1 MLLRRIQI
9 AFHRAFTC
17 AAIVL
22 GSAWLA
28 RTGDAQEPDTSAQ
41 RMPGMRMPADTALMA
56 MSMAGPLGISME
68 RTGSGTTWI
77 PDAVI
82 LPSRHFMA
90 GGWMVMLHGFLF
102 GQYDYQEGPR
112 GDKQWGSLNWA
123 MLMADRELGGGQ
135 LTLRFMPSLDPW
147 TVGRCGYPMLVQSG
161 ETCGGEPLVDRQ
173 HPHDFFMELSAVY
186 EREISS
192 NLALLLYAAPAGEPA
207 LGPVAF
213 MHRPSAMDEPQAPLA
228 HHWQD
233 ATHISFGVLTTGLY
247 TRTLR
252 VEASIFNGHEPD
264 ERRWNFDPIR
274 LNSYSGRVT
283 FNPTPNWSFTAGYGQ
298 LDNPERTDP
307 PADMRRLI
315 ASAMHGRS
323 LGADGQWATSLI
335 YGRNEEDGHDA
346 SHSVLFES
354 EAVLDRRNTIFG
366 RAEYVQKSGHDLQV
380 AGIDEDARFNV
391 GAVSLGYIRELARG
405 RGVTLGIGA
414 RGTLNVLPSTL
425 ETEYGSR
432 TPLGGMVFLR
442 LRPYHERAHAPM
454 GQGHAPAPGHGHA
467 EPMRMPRDSMAG
479 MQHAGGDSAMAESE
493 QLRVMQEI
501 YARLMADPVIRERA
515 AKDSVLQRLMERVPH
530 GMRGDSMDVHA
541 GHRVDSAG
549 TEADG
554 RRTMELVTLLLSD
567 PEIEARVHA
576 DPRLHRLWS
585 DPDVQRCLETM
596 RRLKASGQP
605 LPAACPAR
613 PRP

>member
-1 MLLRRIQI
+1 MFLQRMQI
-9 AFHRAFTC
+9 AVYRALTC
-17 AAIVL
+17 AAMVV
-22 GSAWLA
+22 GSAWPT
-28 RTGDAQEPDTSAQ
+28 RTGGAQQPDTVQ
-41 RMPGMRMPADTALMA
+41 RMPGMDMQADTQRMG

-68 RTGSGTTWI
+68 RAGSGTTWI

-90 GGWMVMLHGFLF
+90 GEWMVMLHGFLF
-102 GQYDYQEGPR
+102 GQYDYQDGPR
-112 GDKQWGSLNWA
+112 GDEQWGSLNWA
-123 MLMADRELGGGQ
+123 MIMADREVGGGQ

-186 EREISS
+186 ERAISS
-192 NLALLLYAAPAGEPA
+192 NVALLLYAAPAGEPA

-213 MHRPSAMDEPQAPLA
+213 MHRPSAMDEPQAPLG

-252 VEASIFNGHEPD
+252 IEASAFNGHEPD

-283 FNPTPNWSFTAGYGQ
+283 FNPTPNWSFAAGYGR
-298 LDNPERTDP
+298 LDNPERANP
-307 PADMRRLI
+307 PEDMRRLV

-323 LGADGQWATSLI
+323 VGPEGQWATTLI
-335 YGRNEEDGHDA
+335 YGRNEEEGHDP
-346 SHSVLFES
+346 SHSILFES

-366 RAEYVQKSGHDLQV
+366 RMEYVQKSGHDLQI
-380 AGIDEDARFNV
+380 AGIDEERFNV
-391 GAVSLGYIRELARG
+391 AAVSLGYIRELARG

-414 RGTLNVLPSTL
+414 RGSFNVLPRTL
-425 ETEYGSR
+425 ETAYGSR
-432 TPLGGMVFLR
+432 QPLGGMVFLR
-442 LRPYHERAHAPM
+442 LRPYHERAHASM
-454 GQGHAPAPGHGHA
+454 GPGHAPAPGHVHP
-467 EPMRMPRDSMAG
+467 EPMRMPRASMTG
-479 MQHAGGDSAMAESE
+479 MQHAGRDSAMAEAE
-493 QLRVMQEI
+493 QLRVMKEI
-501 YARLMADPVIRERA
+501 YTRLMADPVIRERVA
-515 AKDSVLQRLMERVPH
+515 TDSLLQRLMQRLPH
-530 GMRGDSMDVHA
+530 GMKGDTVDVHA
-541 GHRVDSAG
+541 GHGADSAG
-549 TEADG
+549 VDTAEA
-554 RRTMELVTLLLSD
+554 RRAMELVTLLLSD
-567 PEIEARVHA
+567 PQIEGRVHA
-576 DPRLHRLWS
+576 NPQLHRLWS

-596 RRLKASGQP
+596 RRMKASGQP
-605 LPAACPAR
+605 LPAACPAG

>member
-1 MLLRRIQI
+1 MSFQNAWIWLRGGVRHATITV
-9 AFHRAFTC
+9 ALANAALTARAQQPD
-17 AAIVL
+17 
-22 GSAWLA
+22 SAS
-28 RTGDAQEPDTSAQ
+28 RQ
-41 RMPGMRMPADTALMA
+41 MPGMRMPGDTVST

-90 GGWMVMLHGFLF
+90 GGWMVMVHGFLF
-102 GQYDYQEGPR
+102 GQYDYQGGPR
-112 GDKQWGSLNWA
+112 GDEQWGSLNWA
-123 MLMADRELGGGQ
+123 MVMADREVGGGL

-186 EREISS
+186 EREISP

-213 MHRPSAMDEPQAPLA
+213 MHRPSAMDEPQAPLG

-233 ATHISFGVLTTGLY
+233 ATHISFGVVTTGLY

-252 VEASIFNGHEPD
+252 VEASVFNGHEPD

-283 FNPTPNWSFTAGYGQ
+283 FNPTANWSFSTGYGR

-307 PADMRRLI
+307 PEDVRRLV

-323 LGADGQWATSLI
+323 LGADGQWATTFV
-335 YGRNEEDGHDA
+335 YGRNEEEGHDA

-366 RAEYVQKSGHDLQV
+366 RAEYVQKSGHDLQI
-380 AGIDEDARFNV
+380 AGVDEDERFNV

-414 RGTLNVLPSTL
+414 RGSVNVLPSTL
-425 ETEYGSR
+425 ETAYGSR
-432 TPLGGMVFLR
+432 APLGGMVFLR
-442 LRPYHERAHAPM
+442 LRPYHERAHATMTP
-454 GQGHAPAPGHGHA
+454 GDPPAPGH
-467 EPMRMPRDSMAG
+467 
-479 MQHAGGDSAMAESE
+479 
-493 QLRVMQEI
+493 
-501 YARLMADPVIRERA
+501 
-515 AKDSVLQRLMERVPH
+515 
-530 GMRGDSMDVHA
+530 VH
-541 GHRVDSAG
+541 
-549 TEADG
+549 E
-554 RRTMELVTLLLSD
+554 
-567 PEIEARVHA
+567 
-576 DPRLHRLWS
+576 
-585 DPDVQRCLETM
+585 
-596 RRLKASGQP
+596 
-605 LPAACPAR
+605 
-613 PRP
+613 

>member
-1 MLLRRIQI
+1 MVRQKVWTWLRHGARY
-9 AFHRAFTC
+9 
-17 AAIVL
+17 AAIT
-22 GSAWLA
+22 GSAASAALA
-28 RTGDAQEPDTSAQ
+28 ADAQQPDSAQ
-41 RMPGMRMPADTALMA
+41 RQMPGMLMPADTA

-102 GQYDYQEGPR
+102 GQYDYQDGPR
-112 GDKQWGSLNWA
+112 GDEQWGSLNWA
-123 MLMADRELGGGQ
+123 MIMADREVGGGQ

-192 NLALLLYAAPAGEPA
+192 NVALLLYAAPAGEPA

-252 VEASIFNGHEPD
+252 LEASVFNGHEPD

-283 FNPTPNWSFTAGYGQ
+283 FNPTPNWSFTAGYGR
-298 LDNPERTDP
+298 LDNPERADP
-307 PADMRRLI
+307 PEDMRRLV

-323 LGADGQWATSLI
+323 LGPDGQWATTLI
-335 YGRNEEDGHDA
+335 YGRNEGEGHPA
-346 SHSVLFES
+346 SQSVLLES
-354 EAVLDRRNTIFG
+354 EAILDRRNTIFG
-366 RAEYVQKSGHDLQV
+366 RAEYVQKSGHDLQI

-391 GAVSLGYIRELARG
+391 AALSFGYIREFARG

-414 RGTLNVLPSTL
+414 RGSLNVLPRTL
-425 ETEYGSR
+425 ETSYGSR

-442 LRPYHERAHAPM
+442 LRPYHERAHASMEP
-454 GQGHAPAPGHGHA
+454 GHAPAPGHGHP
-467 EPMRMPRDSMAG
+467 ERMPRDSMPG
-479 MQHAGGDSAMAESE
+479 MQHAGGDSAMTEHE
-493 QLRVMQEI
+493 EVRVMHEI
-501 YARLMADPVIRERA
+501 YTRLMADPVIRERA
-515 AKDSVLQRLMERVPH
+515 AKDSVLQRLIQRMPYGARA
-530 GMRGDSMDVHA
+530 DTTDAHA
-541 GHRVDSAG
+541 GHREERPTAQ
-549 TEADG
+549 TREAQQA
-554 RRTMELVTLLLSD
+554 MELVILLLSD
-567 PEIEARVHA
+567 PQIEARVHA

-605 LPAACPAR
+605 LPAACPAVRR
-613 PRP
+613 P